1 MTAAVVLSSLP
12 MRSRSLFWVWVVM
25 VSAACG
31 GRQAPI
37 TGVPFTDEDR
47 TYFAEGIDL
56 VNDPEALE
64 GRWREDW
71 ARELDQRIRRTDVV
85 AYVRIRTVRTDTDLD
100 RRMTFRL
107 YPEAENV
114 LLGRLPETLI
124 LSSAQGDAGFV
135 AIRNNEQRLLRDRF
149 VLFLKWEQPEGAPEP
164 TPRWHLSPASEPV
177 TARVEYLLERRRGVE
192 RTSRARVIVHEN

>member
-1 MTAAVVLSSLP
+1 M
-12 MRSRSLFWVWVVM
+12 
-25 VSAACG
+25 
-31 GRQAPI
+31 
-37 TGVPFTDEDR
+37 PFTDEDR
-47 TYFAEGIDL
+47 LYFGEGIDL

-107 YPEAENV
+107 YPEHERL
-114 LLGRLPETLI
+114 LLGRLPDTLI
-124 LSSAQGDAGFV
+124 LSAKQGDAGFV
-135 AIRNNEQRLLRDRF
+135 AIRNNEQRLLNEPF
-149 VLFLKWEQPEGAPEP
+149 VLFIKWEQPEGASEP

-177 TARVEYLLERRRGVE
+177 TTRVEYLLERRRGVE
-192 RTSRARVIVHEN
+192 RTSRGRVIVHEN